1 MIRAEKKTRAFTKAG
16 KGYLKLEA
24 ILMGCGYIFF
34 FFCKAQAMIAERK
47 IRLCKLLSSES
58 ETIEIK
64 TLQHHCV
71 NLWRIAEAF

>member
-1 MIRAEKKTRAFTKAG
+1 
-16 KGYLKLEA
+16 
-24 ILMGCGYIFF
+24 
-34 FFCKAQAMIAERK
+34 MIAERK

-71 NLWRIAEAF
+71 NLWRIGEAF

>member
-1 MIRAEKKTRAFTKAG
+1 
-16 KGYLKLEA
+16 
-24 ILMGCGYIFF
+24 
-34 FFCKAQAMIAERK
+34 MIAERK